1 MIFWILRYNSVH
13 TPIEIVTH
21 VSRIVLQLIA
31 LKFINWLVSFLYNV
45 VEHEFL
51 RRLVQVVRLNSQ
63 ALSDSDFFSEVT
75 HKAL

>member
-21 VSRIVLQLIA
+21 VSRFVSQLIA

-63 ALSDSDFFSEVT
+63 ALSDSDFFSEAT
-75 HKAL
+75 HEAL

>member
-21 VSRIVLQLIA
+21 LSRIVSQLIA
-31 LKFINWLVSFLYNV
+31 LKFMNWSVTFLYDV

-51 RRLVQVVRLNSQ
+51 RRLVQVGKLNSQ
-63 ALSDSDFFSEVT
+63 ALSDSDFFSGKT
-75 HKAL
+75 IKAL

>member
-21 VSRIVLQLIA
+21 VSHIVSQLIA
-31 LKFINWLVSFLYNV
+31 LKFMNWSVTFLYDV

-51 RRLVQVVRLNSQ
+51 RKLVQVGKLNSQ
-63 ALSDSDFFSEVT
+63 ALSDSDFFSEDT
-75 HKAL
+75 LKAL